1 MLPVILSFGAI
12 DALVPLIIIIIL
24 IAAAGGLTRGFD
36 MLKFFG
42 IETLAGIG
50 MGAAAK
56 GSLLRKTAFTK
67 KAGQALVGKGGKT
80 TGKLFS
86 PGKAA
91 ASKINRRIA
100 RNAAFE
106 KELEALGVKYAGKK
120 QSRLLNMLKGFAV
133 KLGGPAVKAGRVVA
147 PVSVLGGVAG
157 AKAVAA
163 GTRAGIRA
171 LRGRR
176 GSRQKVNVT
185 NLGKVAGPT
194 PFSDELNELKNLKDL
209 QEKLANR
216 RRALARSAVK
226 EDRMRI
232 KKEISELEK
241 KLGKMGNELQMR
253 VTKRRVN
260 LLQEGEPE
268 LQAARARFL
277 QTGDIGE
284 YRKEF
289 NKLWDKTHK
298 GEPSLLRSVITI
310 AGATPGIIRSS
321 SDERR
326 ARIQALNERLEER
339 MAATPIRAKDLLK
352 GPDENAAPGEYA
364 PMLTLFSIGGIN
376 RLSAFHKL
384 IGETISN
391 ARGKL
396 AKLRKRNTEES
407 ENEEESEK

>member
-50 MGAAAK
+50 AGAAAK
-56 GSLLRKTAFTK
+56 GSLLKKTAFTK

-86 PGKAA
+86 PGKAT
-91 ASKINRRIA
+91 ASKINRTIA

-106 KELEALGVKYAGKK
+106 KEKEALGVKDAGKK
-120 QSRLLNMLKGFAV
+120 QSGSLNMLKGFAV
-133 KLGGPAVKAGRVVA
+133 KSGRVVA
-147 PVSVLGGVAG
+147 PASVLVGAG
-157 AKAVAA
+157 ASKAAA
-163 GTRAGIRA
+163 AGIRA

-176 GSRQKVNVT
+176 GSRQKVDVT
-185 NLGKVAGPT
+185 NLRKDAGPT
-194 PFSDELNELKNLKDL
+194 PFSDELNKLKGKSGNNRVL
-209 QEKLANR
+209 NR
-216 RRALARSAVK
+216 RV
-226 EDRMRI
+226 E
-232 KKEISELEK
+232 
-241 KLGKMGNELQMR
+241 
-253 VTKRRVN
+253 
-260 LLQEGEPE
+260 LLQEGEQE

-289 NKLWDKTHK
+289 NRLWDKTHK
-298 GEPSLLRSVITI
+298 GEPSLLRSAIMI

-321 SDERR
+321 GDERK
-326 ARIQALNERLEER
+326 ARIQALNARLEER

-352 GPDENAAPGEYA
+352 GPGENAAPGEYA

-376 RLSAFHKL
+376 RLSAFHK
-384 IGETISN
+384 IIETLNN

-396 AKLRKRNTEES
+396 AKLHKRKNAEES

>member
-50 MGAAAK
+50 AGAAAK
-56 GSLLRKTAFTK
+56 GSLLKKTAFTK

-80 TGKLFS
+80 TGKLYS
-86 PGKAA
+86 PGKAT
-91 ASKINRRIA
+91 ASKINRTIA
-100 RNAAFE
+100 RNAAFK
-106 KELEALGVKYAGKK
+106 KELETLGVKAAGNK

-133 KLGGPAVKAGRVVA
+133 KLGGPTVKAGRVVA

-176 GSRQKVNVT
+176 RSRQKVNVT
-185 NLGKVAGPT
+185 NLGMAAGPT
-194 PFSDELNELKNLKDL
+194 PFSNELNNLKGKSGNNRVL
-209 QEKLANR
+209 NR
-216 RRALARSAVK
+216 RV
-226 EDRMRI
+226 E
-232 KKEISELEK
+232 
-241 KLGKMGNELQMR
+241 
-253 VTKRRVN
+253 
-260 LLQEGEPE
+260 LLQKSEQE

-289 NKLWDKTHK
+289 NRLWDKTHK
-298 GEPSLLRSVITI
+298 GEPSLLRSAIMI
-310 AGATPGIIRSS
+310 AAATPGIIRSS
-321 SDERR
+321 SDERK
-326 ARIQALNERLEER
+326 ARIQELNERLEGR
-339 MAATPIRAKDLLK
+339 MATKTILEEPS
-352 GPDENAAPGEYA
+352 ENAPKV
-364 PMLTLFSIGGIN
+364 TQFSTGGFRGGISAARESIRSAFERRQKKTEDFLERKKAAIDNRIVDN
-376 RLSAFHKL
+376 RLVDFNRKVEEKL
-384 IGETISN
+384 S
-391 ARGKL
+391 R
-396 AKLRKRNTEES
+396 LRKRNAKKS
-407 ENEEESEK
+407 